1 MNLDIVAAIASNNL
15 SVTGTDFEELLQI
28 FGQVAGEQSSEFLLK
43 RLCYQVLRSIEME
56 LLSDPSILDIA
67 LNPGLYLGRETAVLK
82 NRLSDLLKAEPP
94 AAVVQYFRA
103 LVLSG
108 NAGASQKGPIRSLDT
123 FVFERYRASSS
134 KLQCLDCGYHFMEGD
149 LGRDR
154 RDIAQRL
161 GFSFAKEK
169 LARRLRDPWKPS
181 EDTALTVDHIVP
193 EAGLGPSSIENLRIV
208 CKFCNKQKQ
217 IYRWPGETSGRCV
230 AASLLGLGDLA
241 RGSWSI
247 FAITYITI
255 SDSGG
260 VCALC
265 EMSSSDTELT
275 ARPVAGR
282 GVAPTLPWRMEAV
295 CYGCYD
301 PAD

>member
-1 MNLDIVAAIASNNL
+1 MNLDIVAAIASNDL

-43 RLCYQVLRSIEME
+43 RLSHQVLRSIEME
-56 LLSDPSILDIA
+56 LLSDPAILDIA
-67 LNPGLYLGRETAVLK
+67 LNAGLYLGRETTILK
-82 NRLSDLLKAEPP
+82 DRLSDLLKSEPP
-94 AAVVQYFRA
+94 TAVVQYFRT

-108 NAGASQKGPIRSLDT
+108 NAGTSRKGSIHSLDR
-123 FVFERYRASSS
+123 FVFERYRASNR
-134 KLQCLDCGYHFMEGD
+134 KLHCLDCGYHFIEED

-154 RDIAQRL
+154 LDLAQQL
-161 GFSFAKEK
+161 GLSFATEK
-169 LARRLRDPWKPS
+169 LARRLRDPWKPFK
-181 EDTALTVDHIVP
+181 DTGLSIDHIIP

-208 CKFCNKQKQ
+208 CAFCNRQKQ

-230 AASLLGLGDLA
+230 AAALLGLGDLS

-247 FAITYITI
+247 FAVTYITI
-255 SDSGG
+255 IDSGG

-265 EMSSSDTELT
+265 EMSSSETELT
-275 ARPVAGR
+275 ARPLAGR
-282 GVAPTLPWRMEAV
+282 GNAPTLPWRMEAV

-301 PAD
+301 PAS